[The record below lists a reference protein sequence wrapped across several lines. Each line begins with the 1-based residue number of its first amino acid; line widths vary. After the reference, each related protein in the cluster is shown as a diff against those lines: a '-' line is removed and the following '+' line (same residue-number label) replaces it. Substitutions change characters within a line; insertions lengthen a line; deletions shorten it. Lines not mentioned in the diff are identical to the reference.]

1 MRSGQHPQ
9 RPARPVEREFMRQW
23 IGLHQGD
30 GRPSLLVG
38 KMVHPPRVET
48 GPYIPASHRQ
58 GAPGS
63 RAATPSGATEPAHGT
78 DVLAE

>member
-1 MRSGQHPQ
+1 
-9 RPARPVEREFMRQW
+9 MRQW

-58 GAPGS
+58 VPGQSCRDAVRGNGACP
-63 RAATPSGATEPAHGT
+63 R
-78 DVLAE
+78 D